1 MNEELVERLA
11 DCGHPEVRYPHGNV
25 FQYLDDD
32 GTRVSVLAERAHV
45 TKQAMA
51 QIVGHLEEHGY
62 VERVPDPDDRRAKL
76 VRTTDRGRAVFAVA
90 REFVK
95 EVEAR
100 LEERMGQ
107 AKVRRLTT
115 LLEELNQA
123 L

>member
-1 MNEELVERLA
+1 MSCPRST
-11 DCGHPEVRYPHGNV
+11 RY
-25 FQYLDDD
+25 
-32 GTRVSVLAERAHV
+32 TSS
-45 TKQAMA
+45 
-51 QIVGHLEEHGY
+51 
-62 VERVPDPDDRRAKL
+62 AKL

-100 LEERMGQ
+100 LDERMGQ

-115 LLEELNQA
+115 LLQELNEA